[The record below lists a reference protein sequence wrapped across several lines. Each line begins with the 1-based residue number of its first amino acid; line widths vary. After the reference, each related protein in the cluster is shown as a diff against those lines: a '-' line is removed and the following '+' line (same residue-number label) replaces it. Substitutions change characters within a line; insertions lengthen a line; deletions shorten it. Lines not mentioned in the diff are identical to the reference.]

1 MADHALRRIL
11 VIDDDPLIGAATC
24 LALETGGGYR
34 VELCES
40 GSEALDVA
48 RSFRPDLVLLDV
60 MIPHLDGP
68 ATLAALRRAEGL
80 ADLPVV
86 FLTGRT
92 DPADLARY
100 RALGARDVISK
111 PFDPGMLA
119 RRVRDIWEEAHA

>member
-1 MADHALRRIL
+1 MDGHALRRIL
-11 VIDDDPLIGAATC
+11 VIDDDPLIGAATR
-24 LALETGGGYR
+24 LALEGGGGYR

-40 GSEALDVA
+40 GVDALAAA
-48 RSFRPDLVLLDV
+48 RRFRPDLVLLDV

-68 ATLAALRRAEGL
+68 STLAALRRAEGF

-92 DPADLARY
+92 EPAALAHY
-100 RALGARDVISK
+100 RALGARDVIAK

-119 RRVRDIWEEAHA
+119 HRVREIWTRPDG